1 MEWYRGKGTY
11 TYLSSCSGLRKR
23 TKDKKKKKDKTKNK
37 QDDLEDANMADPKS
51 EAGPTTDKGKKTK
64 GATDEPSESS
74 SDKKNA
80 KKSDGKD
87 AKNAKDK
94 DLFWAQWSTKYP

>member
-1 MEWYRGKGTY
+1 MFISH
-11 TYLSSCSGLRKR
+11 SSHKIES
-23 TKDKKKKKDKTKNK
+23 KNK

-74 SDKKNA
+74 SDKKNG

-94 DLFWAQWSTKYP
+94 DLF